1 MVRCYPTTCRRPDC
15 EHESWQDVPADEP
28 RLSVGDDVACDCG
41 DDSTVALVMPRAI
54 GILTEHYDPQT
65 KQTFRSNR
73 HYQDWLKYGN
83 PITNEAGEVVGHRQI
98 REYSHAEL
106 DAMSDAGWA
115 QQEEIAR
122 ANGMT
127 LEQAAQKEVAA
138 IAEKRTREI
147 EAGLKPTVGLQKAA
161 DLLPA

>member
-1 MVRCYPTTCRRPDC
+1 M
-15 EHESWQDVPADEP
+15 
-28 RLSVGDDVACDCG
+28 
-41 DDSTVALVMPRAI
+41 
-54 GILTEHYDPQT
+54 
-65 KQTFRSNR
+65 
-73 HYQDWLKYGN
+73 
-83 PITNEAGEVVGHRQI
+83 VGHRQI